1 MSNIDDEYSTKPAS
15 DSEEDHPNFDDPS
28 CFIPEGLSLP
38 SQRTT
43 APLLRCQGPLKKNIM
58 KFVID
63 RKKLGLAE
71 EIYGLR
77 IIKQHKNHRN
87 LLMYPVA
94 GV

>member
-1 MSNIDDEYSTKPAS
+1 
-15 DSEEDHPNFDDPS
+15 
-28 CFIPEGLSLP
+28 
-38 SQRTT
+38 
-43 APLLRCQGPLKKNIM
+43 M

-63 RKKLGLAE
+63 RNKLGLAE

-94 GV
+94 GVWGKDRSIKMSESVTRRI